1 MAKPKFDYDGEDF
14 YKEIYALAMQGLN
27 DGEIAY
33 SLEDNFGV
41 GLTPSTFAAMKGGNY
56 KPWSKEENKRRGERI
71 TYELAHGRSRI
82 NGIVRGR
89 YLKTALGGIKVK
101 GKSIRRKH
109 MVVDGQQTEDMV
121 VEIVENEQE
130 TPPNV
135 QALANWLYHHD
146 PQFRKIQKGIDESED
161 NGIPFDPKNGIAI
174 QAWIRKEIE
183 VKKEVKG
190 KKK

>member
-1 MAKPKFDYDGEDF
+1 
-14 YKEIYALAMQGLN
+14 MQGLN

-56 KPWSKEENKRRGERI
+56 TGWNEEDNKRRGERI
-71 TYELAHGRSRI
+71 SYELAHGRSRI

-101 GKSIRRKH
+101 GKSVRRRH

-121 VEIVENEQE
+121 VETVENEQE